1 MNGIFAKE
9 GVQNVYLPILIPK
22 SYIEKEKDHVKGFAP
37 ELATVTK
44 VGNEKLTEEYV
55 LRPTSE
61 VLFGELF
68 KSEIQSYND
77 LPLIYNQ

>member
-1 MNGIFAKE
+1 M
-9 GVQNVYLPILIPK
+9 

-44 VGNEKLTEEYV
+44 VGDKVLEEPYV
-55 LRPTSE
+55 IRPTSE

-68 KSEIQSYND
+68 AKEINSYND